1 MASSKTKRK
10 NGKKKLKRKIKIVG
24 LGMKKSKRKF
34 KQTNQMG
41 VNKKQLAG
49 IVPLEEL
56 DLYKAQLATRPK

>member
-1 MASSKTKRK
+1 
-10 NGKKKLKRKIKIVG
+10 
-24 LGMKKSKRKF
+24 MKKSKRKF